1 MRGKR
6 KPSMSAATRV
16 LSSITIP
23 WDDAHNKPGD
33 QDGVQ
38 YNFYE
43 YTETV
48 IPNYQI
54 KWNSII
60 QNEVLLVD
68 LPHYLRGEISADEL
82 IEKMNQAVV
91 RFNYER
97 GAA

>member
-1 MRGKR
+1 MEFIQKT
-6 KPSMSAATRV
+6 PLLLEFYTV
-16 LSSITIP
+16 IT
-23 WDDAHNKPGD
+23 
-33 QDGVQ
+33 
-38 YNFYE
+38 E
-43 YTETV
+43 TETV

-68 LPHYLRGEISADEL
+68 LPQYLRGEISADEL
-82 IEKMNQAVV
+82 IEKMNQAVI